1 MEMNEL
7 LTSPP
12 ATHLVYIPFVL
23 FIGIVIG
30 FVFGR
35 KAGIR
40 EGEAEFLG
48 GYDGDDDLLD

>member
-1 MEMNEL
+1 MEAADL
-7 LTSPP
+7 LATPP
-12 ATHLVYIPFVL
+12 ATHLVYVPFVL

-48 GYDGDDDLLD
+48 GYDGDDDLLE